1 MKKEKMVIHRT
12 KNGGGKGEANVE
24 NAGGTTK
31 KGCWKTEKT
40 EGSRNRGTYKWELA
54 EIPAVKSTPVET
66 AKPKTETKKVS
77 KKKTSDILSD

>member
-1 MKKEKMVIHRT
+1 MVIHRT

-40 EGSRNRGTYKWELA
+40 EGRRIRGKYKWEL
-54 EIPAVKSTPVET
+54 EK
-66 AKPKTETKKVS
+66 
-77 KKKTSDILSD
+77 